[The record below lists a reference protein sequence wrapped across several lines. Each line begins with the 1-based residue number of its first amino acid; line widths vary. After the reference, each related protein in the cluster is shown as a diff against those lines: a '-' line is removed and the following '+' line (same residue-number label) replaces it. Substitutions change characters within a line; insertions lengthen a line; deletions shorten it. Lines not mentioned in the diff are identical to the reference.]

1 MTPPD
6 ISTEPTRTEVFIGW
20 LLAALMED
28 ESPARQKAFAWNLC
42 SILKDAKAHADVTE
56 AEAGAIKL
64 AQAFLDGMR
73 TPTS

>member
-1 MTPPD
+1 MTPMD
-6 ISTEPTRTEVFIGW
+6 KAEPTRTEIFVGW

-28 ESPARQKAFAWNLC
+28 ETPARQKAFAWNLC
-42 SILKDAKAHADVTE
+42 SILKDAKAKDDVTD

-64 AQAFLDGMR
+64 AQAFLDAMR